1 MTCYDIPRGNGK
13 TLDDVINELQ
23 ALPYIEVTI
32 GEKAIPVLVQVERI
46 QQIIDDLKE
55 LRNAEEE
62 LK

>member
-1 MTCYDIPRGNGK
+1 MTSYDIPRGNGK